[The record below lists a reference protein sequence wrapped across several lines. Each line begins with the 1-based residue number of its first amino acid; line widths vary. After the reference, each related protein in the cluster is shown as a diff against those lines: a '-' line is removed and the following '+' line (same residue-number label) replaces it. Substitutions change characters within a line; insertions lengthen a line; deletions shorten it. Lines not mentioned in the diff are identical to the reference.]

1 MVDGGLGFWLSYV
14 ESRGGLWERSGD
26 TALVMI
32 PPQLQRNLELPEEFA
47 VTERADV
54 AREDGVALLGP
65 GHPLLMAAAEDVLS
79 ADDAGVLQLP
89 APAAQRP
96 DDTRLLER
104 AREAFPVD
112 HGRIDAS
119 GPAEQSLRQ
128 VLQVGAMV
136 DYTASADDRFHE
148 RAECWVDAPSRLEL
162 PEQAAERIRRL
173 AADGCPAA
181 AAPDLRAIPPALA
194 AAHRL
199 LDLTAAGRCGVL
211 ADGSVRAAADM
222 ERGRTQRYYA
232 EALASLSRRRAN
244 APPDRQALLA
254 ARMDS
259 LQAEENR
266 RLAEIDEKYTPRYEI
281 RPYRLHLLH
290 VPALRLPVD
299 VLRGARRFPLVL
311 EWLLPAAGFAPLRC
325 PGCGSD
331 AREWP
336 LVAAKTHLGC
346 ARCLAKVAA
355 GLAASQAP
363 TPGSAAPA
371 PAHRRTT
378 EPAPDSTRHVPGKPV
393 NPGQDGA
400 PGERGA
406 ARAKPRRAASPPT
419 LAASAPASPSA
430 SPAAK
435 ARPPSPQVL
444 GKIGEKMALEFWS
457 VTGQG
462 NLRAL
467 RRLCAPDSPATAAIR
482 LYGVTGPAT
491 AIGMAAGERPESLTS
506 ATSAPDTADLAG
518 TCGRLETGRA
528 RYNYLLRWR
537 LDTRLVAEVLPFGS
551 GVPTRLPSPR
561 WLFSSAS
568 ARMFDGLPEPGCDLD
583 PVAIRLWRKALP
595 AHGLPLTLRCLAAW
609 WRISVDP
616 ELLAAHRPSVLASA
630 IHRMVGYRA
639 GEAGIT
645 HDAIAALYGVTAAES
660 RASTPLLQTRL
671 RLSPA
676 QRW

>member
-136 DYTASADDRFHE
+136 NYTASADDRFHE

-162 PEQAAERIRRL
+162 PEQAAERMRRL

-181 AAPDLRAIPPALA
+181 AAPDLGAIPPALA

-290 VPALRLPVD
+290 VPALRLPVE
-299 VLRGARRFPLVL
+299 RA
-311 EWLLPAAGFAPLRC
+311 
-325 PGCGSD
+325 PGCPALS
-331 AREWP
+331 
-336 LVAAKTHLGC
+336 
-346 ARCLAKVAA
+346 A
-355 GLAASQAP
+355 GA
-363 TPGSAAPA
+363 GM
-371 PAHRRTT
+371 
-378 EPAPDSTRHVPGKPV
+378 
-393 NPGQDGA
+393 
-400 PGERGA
+400 
-406 ARAKPRRAASPPT
+406 
-419 LAASAPASPSA
+419 ASAGGRVC
-430 SPAAK
+430 AA
-435 ARPPSPQVL
+435 AMSWLRIGRP
-444 GKIGEKMALEFWS
+444 
-457 VTGQG
+457 
-462 NLRAL
+462 
-467 RRLCAPDSPATAAIR
+467 
-482 LYGVTGPAT
+482 
-491 AIGMAAGERPESLTS
+491 GMAACRSQDPSWLCALPGQGGSGPGGLAGSHTGVCGPGTRPSQHNGTS
-506 ATSAPDTADLAG
+506 AALDEACAG
-518 TCGRLETGRA
+518 ETG
-528 RYNYLLRWR
+528 
-537 LDTRLVAEVLPFGS
+537 
-551 GVPTRLPSPR
+551 
-561 WLFSSAS
+561 
-568 ARMFDGLPEPGCDLD
+568 
-583 PVAIRLWRKALP
+583 
-595 AHGLPLTLRCLAAW
+595 
-609 WRISVDP
+609 
-616 ELLAAHRPSVLASA
+616 
-630 IHRMVGYRA
+630 
-639 GEAGIT
+639 
-645 HDAIAALYGVTAAES
+645 
-660 RASTPLLQTRL
+660 
-671 RLSPA
+671 
-676 QRW
+676 